1 MIQLIASDMD
11 GTLLLPYT
19 SQVSDQAKELIDR
32 LIQHGVLFCP
42 ASGRQY
48 PNLKM
53 LFEPLGDRIP
63 YICENGAAVLLHG
76 EVIASAPMERTPC
89 EELLRDIQGQ
99 DGYELQVNVVHT
111 CYLQPKDEAYLHL
124 MRDQVKNHV
133 TVVDD
138 IFSIM
143 DQPILKISIYCADG
157 FSQQYLD
164 WIQGKYGHIFQVLQ
178 TSPNFIDATAPGISK
193 GWGME
198 QLARHLQI
206 PFADTLAMGDHNNDR
221 EILSLVGHPVA
232 MQNGLPEIQAL
243 AERTIPRVE
252 DFLEELLQAIEED
265 REEAFFSQ
273 K

>member
-11 GTLLLPYT
+11 GTLLPPYT
-19 SQVSDQAKELIDR
+19 SQVSDQAKEQIDR
-32 LIQHGVLFCP
+32 LIQHGILFCP

-76 EVIASAPMERTPC
+76 EVIASAPMDRAQSEQ
-89 EELLRDIQGQ
+89 LLRDIQNQ

-111 CYLQPKDEAYLHL
+111 CYLQPKEEAYLQL
-124 MRDQVKNHV
+124 LRDQVKNHV

-143 DQPILKISIYCADG
+143 DQPVLKISIYCKDG
-157 FSQQYLD
+157 FSQDYLD
-164 WIQGKYGHIFQVLQ
+164 WVQGKYGSVFQVMQ
-178 TSPNFIDATAPGISK
+178 TSENFIDATAPGISK
-193 GWGME
+193 AWGME
-198 QLARHLQI
+198 RLARYLQI
-206 PFADTLAMGDHNNDR
+206 PLADTIAMGDHNNDR
-221 EILSLVGHPVA
+221 EILKLVGHPIA
-232 MQNGLPEIQAL
+232 MQNGLPDIQAL

-252 DFLEELLQAIEED
+252 DFLGELLESIEQGQED
-265 REEAFFSQ
+265 AFWAN
-273 K
+273 